1 MTDKI
6 KVAAEARAQY
16 ISSVYRK
23 ASVAD
28 FLAGASY
35 ALKES
40 GVEEL
45 REAAKILA
53 KAANDLD
60 DVYVHS
66 DSFKTKMNALFDSA
80 DKCSASLS
88 KSDLFFNDKNSKDG
102 KDNNNNID

>member
-88 KSDLFFNDKNSKDG
+88 KSDLFFNDKNLKDG
-102 KDNNNNID
+102 KE